1 MRASAN
7 PEALVAQWF
16 SFYFTC
22 RLKLSV
28 STLVHKGLNRINSYV
43 TLFLTSTVLI
53 TGEFNEIVKQIFLKV
68 FYTQVT
74 QFWLITNKEFRE
86 EERVFNMN
94 TLSLSSM
101 SKSY

>member
-1 MRASAN
+1 M
-7 PEALVAQWF
+7 AQGF

-22 RLKLSV
+22 RKLSV

-43 TLFLTSTVLI
+43 TLFLTGTVLL
-53 TGEFNEIVKQIFLKV
+53 TGKFNEIVKRIFLKV

-86 EERVFNMN
+86 EERVFNVN

-101 SKSY
+101 PKSY